1 MSRARLAFALV
12 ILAFLRTHRP
22 GTRARRATHHRHHR
36 TRRALPLPTAI
47 AIACESFRPFWSRG
61 AASRVLQS
69 DVTTPIHFARYS
81 STPRP
86 RRTERMSAAAAHAH
100 ALAFTSFSPSSHA
113 RIAPARAAAPAMR
126 RSAAVVP
133 SASATGE
140 SAQTKAPPAA
150 LRQFP
155 DAPAPIIEHDD
166 VQGWTALETKL
177 IAACASNIGDESVNA
192 RFKAVALLGAS
203 TTYEAVNE
211 LSVVEVY
218 TQVYEG
224 DLTTCS
230 TIIDVHLRMLAECMI
245 DGDWSRVANAYN
257 KFHNLPP
264 ALKRQSLLAT
274 AAVAEAAIL
283 FTMEE
288 YEYMVSILKEEYEKP
303 DASDE
308 LKEEY
313 QINLEMVAA
322 MTKMIEEMTKNKDE
336 RDRA

>member
-1 MSRARLAFALV
+1 
-12 ILAFLRTHRP
+12 
-22 GTRARRATHHRHHR
+22 
-36 TRRALPLPTAI
+36 
-47 AIACESFRPFWSRG
+47 
-61 AASRVLQS
+61 
-69 DVTTPIHFARYS
+69 
-81 STPRP
+81 
-86 RRTERMSAAAAHAH
+86 MSATATNAHAI
-100 ALAFTSFSPSSHA
+100 AFTSSRA
-113 RIAPARAAAPAMR
+113 RIAPARASPSSTTMR
-126 RSAAVVP
+126 RGVAP
-133 SASATGE
+133 RASATGA
-140 SAQTKAPPAA
+140 SAAQAKAPPAA

-177 IAACASNIGDESVNA
+177 IAACASNVGDESVNA

-283 FTMEE
+283 FSMEE

-313 QINLEMVAA
+313 RINLEMVAA

-336 RDRA
+336 RDK